1 MKRKFKRFWKE
12 WGISWEEFEMFI
24 GTCGMIMIP
33 IVLEIIL
40 SIFKIKRTLMV
51 LFIFVSVTHAN
62 FKNLH
67 IVLLNLNSLDF
78 Q

>member
-24 GTCGMIMIP
+24 GACSMIMIP

-40 SIFKIKRTLMV
+40 SMF
-51 LFIFVSVTHAN
+51 
-62 FKNLH
+62 
-67 IVLLNLNSLDF
+67 
-78 Q
+78 